1 MTLSENDPTLLFFG
15 GQHLDEYV
23 NGQRKKCCKHM
34 DITLI
39 HCLIQRFYFLFPSRT
54 KTQKVKLILEPKPK
68 ARLTGSIECE
78 KDM

>member
-1 MTLSENDPTLLFFG
+1 MTLSKNDPTLLFFR

-34 DITLI
+34 DITLNSKV
-39 HCLIQRFYFLFPSRT
+39 LFSLLSRT
-54 KTQKVKLILEPKPK
+54 KTQKAQLILQPKPK
-68 ARLTGSIECE
+68 ARPPGSIECE